1 MRRRALVR
9 GLMAAAVGVGGLA
22 AGALAATSPPGFFDG
37 LRLVRHDGQ
46 PFSAATVAGRTVLLN
61 FAFTGCS
68 TTCPMALRQL
78 EELRARLA
86 ARGADGI
93 ELLTVSAD
101 PLGDTPR
108 TLRAFAERQG
118 LRLAHWQLLTG
129 EPSSVF
135 TLMERIS
142 GSRGKAGD
150 PLAHPTAFYMLDAHG
165 RLMTRFNGVDADLSR
180 IERELVNLDRTL
192 GVEARRKP
200 AA

>member
-1 MRRRALVR
+1 MRRRTLVR
-9 GLMAAAVGVGGLA
+9 GLLATAAGGLA
-22 AGALAATSPPGFFDG
+22 AGTRAAAPAPGFFDG
-37 LRLVRHDGQ
+37 LHLVRHDGQ
-46 PFSAATVAGRTVLLN
+46 PFSAGSVAGRTVLLN

-86 ARGADGI
+86 ARGADRI

-108 TLRAFAERQG
+108 TLRAFADRQG
-118 LRLAHWQLLTG
+118 LRLEHWQLLTG
-129 EPSSVF
+129 APVSVF
-135 TLMERIS
+135 TLMERVS
-142 GSRGKAGD
+142 GGRGKGGD
-150 PLAHPTAFYMLDAHG
+150 PLSHPTAFYMLDAHG
-165 RLMTRFNGVDADLSR
+165 RLMARFNGVDADLSR

-200 AA
+200 AT